1 MDQLQLQTLNELMQ
15 SDSEITGEVFFFFS
29 EVVLG
34 LLKKPENV
42 SLTSSPNSSSSQ
54 AGWTVVQRIEVP
66 ADNLDFLSL

>member
-34 LLKKPENV
+34 FLKKTENI
-42 SLTSSPNSSSSQ
+42 S
-54 AGWTVVQRIEVP
+54 
-66 ADNLDFLSL
+66 